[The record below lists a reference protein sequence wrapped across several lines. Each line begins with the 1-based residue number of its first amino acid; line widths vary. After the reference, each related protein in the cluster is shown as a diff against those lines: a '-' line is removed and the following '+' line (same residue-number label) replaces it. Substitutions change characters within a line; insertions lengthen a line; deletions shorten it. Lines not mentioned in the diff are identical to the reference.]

1 MMTDKRM
8 GRGGATIRQRTG
20 RALIGA
26 AVVAAACAA
35 IVLLSGGV
43 RLDAGMVHAS
53 ARDPLRPLAVAAL
66 LLAAARF
73 VLGRSAFVHAL
84 LVIAG
89 ARERWSARVAALAAL
104 CVLVVGIAWNTRA
117 SGGSDSS
124 CYLLQADAFAAG
136 RVTLPDPLPA
146 LPPRASSAVF
156 APAGFVPAPNSPFAA
171 VPICGPGLAL
181 MMTPALLIHRNA
193 PFLIVPACAA
203 LMVWCTFL
211 LGRRLDD
218 DVTGAAAAVLLACSP
233 ILLYQ
238 AVQPMSD
245 VPAAALWLAALVAL
259 AGGAHILAGFCAS
272 AAVMMR
278 PNVALLVLPL
288 LLLLPVGRSRAAPT
302 TDWRGWL
309 RFGLAAVPALSVL
322 AALNAVRYGSPL
334 ASGYGSTDVL
344 FSLGHIRPNLAR
356 YPRWL
361 LETHTPFM
369 AFAVFAPWWM
379 RRDDGRARLAAAA
392 GIAVLLTM
400 ATYLAYTVFD
410 DWWYIRFLLP
420 AIPVLL
426 VLAVSVS
433 LRAVARAHRAV
444 VAVVLCAAIGGWC
457 LAVARTRQVFDL
469 QRLESR
475 FVIAGRYAA
484 RALPPN
490 AVVLAVQQSGSVR
503 YHGRRPTLA
512 WDAIAPEELDQTIA
526 WLRANGREPFIV
538 LEDAEEPRFRARFGS
553 RGAGALDWPPSAEI
567 SAAVRVRVYDPAARA
582 GFLGGTRVHTEYVR

>member
-1 MMTDKRM
+1 M
-8 GRGGATIRQRTG
+8 GRGAATIRQPAG

-26 AVVAAACAA
+26 AVVAAACAV

-43 RLDAGMVHAS
+43 TLDAGKLHAS
-53 ARDPLRPLAVAAL
+53 ARDPIRPLAVAVL
-66 LLAAARF
+66 FLAAGRF
-73 VLGRSAFVHAL
+73 VLGRSDFVNAL
-84 LVIAG
+84 VFVAG
-89 ARERWSARVAALAAL
+89 ARERRAARVAALAAL

-124 CYLLQADAFAAG
+124 CYLLQAEAFAAG
-136 RVTLPDPLPA
+136 RVTLADPLPA
-146 LPPRASSAVF
+146 LPPGATPAVF
-156 APAGFVPAPNSPFAA
+156 APAGFVPAPRPPFAA
-171 VPICGPGLAL
+171 VPICAPGLAL
-181 MMTPALLIHRNA
+181 VMTPALLIHRNA
-193 PFLIVPACAA
+193 PFLIVPVCAA

-233 ILLYQ
+233 IVLYQ

-259 AGGAHILAGFCAS
+259 AGRADVIAGICAS
-272 AAVMMR
+272 AAVVMR
-278 PNVALLVLPL
+278 PNIALLVVPL
-288 LLLLPVGRSRAAPT
+288 LGLLPVGGSRAAPT
-302 TDWRGWL
+302 TDRRAWV
-309 RFGLAAVPALSVL
+309 RFGLAAAPALLVS
-322 AALNAVRYGSPL
+322 AALNGVRYGSPL

-344 FSLGHIRPNLAR
+344 FSLGHVRPNLAR

-361 LETHTPFM
+361 LETHTPFV
-369 AFAVFAPWWM
+369 ALAVFAPWWM
-379 RRDDGRARLAAAA
+379 RRGDGRARLAAAA
-392 GIAVLLTM
+392 CIAVLLTI

-433 LRAVARAHRAV
+433 LRAVRRVHRAV
-444 VAVVLCAAIGGWC
+444 VAVILCAAIGGWC
-457 LAVARTRQVFDL
+457 VSVARARQVLDL

-475 FVIAGRYAA
+475 FVIAGRYVE
-484 RALPPN
+484 RALPSN
-490 AVVLAVQQSGSVR
+490 AVVLAVQQSGSIR
-503 YHGRRPTLA
+503 YHGGRPTLA
-512 WDAIAPEELDQTIA
+512 WDAIAPAELDRTIA
-526 WLRANGREPFIV
+526 WLRANGRAPFLV

-567 SAAVRVRVYDPAARA
+567 SAAVRVRVYDPGART
-582 GFLGGTRVHTEYVR
+582 GFLSGIRVDTQYVR